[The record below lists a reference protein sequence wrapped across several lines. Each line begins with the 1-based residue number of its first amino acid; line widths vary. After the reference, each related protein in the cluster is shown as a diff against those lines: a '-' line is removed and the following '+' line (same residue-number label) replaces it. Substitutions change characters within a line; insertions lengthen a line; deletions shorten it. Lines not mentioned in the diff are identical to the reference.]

1 MWCAAPDGTPAANA
15 DLALRSPSERI
26 DIGDGKLRSNG
37 VVPIVNTDS
46 DGRFSLPPREA
57 PFVIVVAHPSGFAVK
72 NIESRAG
79 QQNAPLEIA
88 LTAWGRVE
96 GVFKIGSRLRSNQQ
110 ISLFVSGL
118 RDSPKRQVIWRVSTT
133 TDDEGRFVFE
143 RVLPSIVTIER
154 TVPLTAHHGL
164 LVHEVPGFEVRPKES
179 IRLAIGGVGR
189 PVVGSVAI
197 PAELKAKWGGVDPS
211 VRINFEVHAPK
222 PYDQLSDEEQARWV
236 LEWRKTYRSYACLIQ
251 SDGSFRF
258 DDVPAGAYELKVRVD
273 EEFKETYL
281 RGSFQ
286 GSRHLGGITRT
297 ITVPEIP
304 GGLSRTDEPLDLGT
318 IPFEFNR
325 GPKVGD
331 LAPDFQTATLDS
343 NRPIKISDFRGK
355 FVLIVFWN
363 SSTVLNRP
371 EAVGLKAVYSA
382 FANDNRCMMLGVNC
396 DNQGDEAKSRVAEYQ
411 WSWLQTKPGFASNWN
426 LREQFGSYDLPS
438 IWLIGRDGKVVA
450 GNLRGAAIKE
460 TVERTIESK

>member
-286 GSRHLGGITRT
+286 GSRRLGGSHGPLPCRRFLAGY
-297 ITVPEIP
+297 PEP
-304 GGLSRTDEPLDLGT
+304 TSRSTSARSHSSLIEA
-318 IPFEFNR
+318 R
-325 GPKVGD
+325 K
-331 LAPDFQTATLDS
+331 LAISRRISRPRHWTATGPS
-343 NRPIKISDFRGK
+343 KSATSAANSFSSFFGIARPF
-355 FVLIVFWN
+355 
-363 SSTVLNRP
+363 
-371 EAVGLKAVYSA
+371 
-382 FANDNRCMMLGVNC
+382 
-396 DNQGDEAKSRVAEYQ
+396 
-411 WSWLQTKPGFASNWN
+411 
-426 LREQFGSYDLPS
+426 
-438 IWLIGRDGKVVA
+438 
-450 GNLRGAAIKE
+450 
-460 TVERTIESK
+460 